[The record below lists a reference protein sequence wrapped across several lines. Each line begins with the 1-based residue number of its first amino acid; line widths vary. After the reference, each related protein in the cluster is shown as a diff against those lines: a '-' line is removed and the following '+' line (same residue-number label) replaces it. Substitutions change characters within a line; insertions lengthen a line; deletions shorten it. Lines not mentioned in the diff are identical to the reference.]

1 MHHVLVVEDN
11 PADMLLIR
19 EAIRIS
25 TVPAD
30 VIVAYDGAEAL
41 RLLEASATRPDLV
54 ILDLNVP
61 RFGGLEVLLRRPRDG
76 EPPVVV
82 FTGSRNP
89 DERQRA
95 LALGAKEHIVKPE
108 TWDEYVAAIHGVIK
122 RWVPDGDNTTNGK
135 AA

>member
-19 EAIRIS
+19 EAIRSS
-25 TVPAD
+25 TVSAD

-61 RFGGLEVLLRRPRDG
+61 RFGGLEVLQLRPRGG

-89 DERQRA
+89 DERRRA

-108 TWDEYVAAIHGVIK
+108 TWDEYIAAIHGVIE
-122 RWVPDGDNTTNGK
+122 RCVPDGDNTTNGK